1 MFGSNYNK
9 NVGDLVCCVC
19 HVVKVIELVDMSW
32 QHCSHSQQGQDQ
44 NLLKIIKTYEGVP
57 IRSGSY
63 DSRRAG
69 LINCNIPAGRTS

>member
-44 NLLKIIKTYEGVP
+44 NLLKLPHIRAEIIYDLTSHS
-57 IRSGSY
+57 IR
-63 DSRRAG
+63 AVF
-69 LINCNIPAGRTS
+69 P